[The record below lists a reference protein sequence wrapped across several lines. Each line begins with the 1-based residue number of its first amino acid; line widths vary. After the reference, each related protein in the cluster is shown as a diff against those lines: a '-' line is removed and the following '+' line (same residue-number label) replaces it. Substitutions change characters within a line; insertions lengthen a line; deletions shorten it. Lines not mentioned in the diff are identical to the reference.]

1 MDKNNVLKA
10 RQITISHEMAHLYV
24 VETGLNSQDKIL
36 AEGLGK
42 VKNNEKIKFE
52 FVSFEKELSDLKNLH
67 AE

>member
-1 MDKNNVLKA
+1 
-10 RQITISHEMAHLYV
+10 MAHLYV
-24 VETGLNSQDKIL
+24 VSTGLSSQDKIL

-52 FVSFEKELSDLKNLH
+52 FVPFEKELMDLKNLH